1 MDAQV
6 HERQNEELH
15 KTNNRLYV
23 IETMLEARN
32 KRSDEM
38 YDMLKEIRAE
48 FRNLPKEYVTVREY
62 SAFQENIKILLA
74 TRTDGMKSWQ
84 SWVMLLVPTGISAII
99 GLYVLLGRA
108 N

>member
-6 HERQNEELH
+6 HERQNEELR
-15 KTNNRLYV
+15 KTDNRLYV

-38 YDMLKEIRAE
+38 YELMKEIRME

-62 SAFQENIKILLA
+62 NAFQENIRVLLA
-74 TRTDGMKSWQ
+74 ARQDGMKSWQ

-99 GLYVLLGRA
+99 GLYVLLGGA

>member
-1 MDAQV
+1 MDASV
-6 HERQNEELH
+6 HERQNEELR
-15 KTNNRLYV
+15 KTDNRLYV

-38 YDMLKEIRAE
+38 YELMKEIRAE

-62 SAFQENIKILLA
+62 NAFQENIRVLLA
-74 TRTDGMKSWQ
+74 ARQDGMKSWQ